1 MIQVLIADDE
11 RIIREGLAF
20 GVDWHSLD
28 MNVTGLAE
36 NGREAYEKIIELK
49 PELVII
55 DIRMP
60 EMTGLEVVRAVRERL
75 GNKVTFIILSG
86 YNEFSYAQQ
95 AMSYGVVEYLLKP
108 TDDEQLYNTLK
119 KISGQIVKEK
129 KRERFETEMRKSMER
144 QLPILREHM
153 LKDYITNSYV
163 SENET
168 EYYKLY
174 LNFDENVRLVMYQ
187 LSDSSAVEELFSL
200 KSLITEKISSDD
212 LFMCFSIRNQLLLI
226 IRKEYS
232 DRELVEL
239 LTDINKYFHEFYDSN
254 LHVVYTQSQ
263 PLKILPYM
271 YAQANKCTSYSFYL
285 SDEYIV
291 AMEDILKADNSST
304 LFVNNYTEIINCI
317 NSGNIEMTQALVN
330 DYFDALTNARF
341 AVHITKSYLTELYM
355 EIIRCKSDITP
366 EAFVQETL
374 SFSSVESIEDV
385 KQQIMRL
392 AVSSAEANFKDFTS
406 TYSKNIGMAMKYVR
420 DHLGDEGL
428 TLKDL
433 CNNVL
438 FINVDYFG
446 RIFKKETGVK
456 FTSWVAM
463 KRIEEA
469 KRLIA
474 EGKTHNIFKIAEKVG
489 FGNSTQYFS
498 QVFKRHTGYTPSEYK
513 EKKIYLQEE
522 SEPRQ

>member
-75 GNKVTFIILSG
+75 DNKVTFIILSG

-95 AMSYGVVEYLLKP
+95 GMSYGVVEYLLKP
-108 TDDEQLYNTLK
+108 TDDEQLYATLK
-119 KISGQIVKEK
+119 KVGSNIEKER
-129 KRERFETEMRKSMER
+129 KRAEFEKEMRDNMEK

-153 LKDYITNSYV
+153 LKDYISNSYLDAGDL
-163 SENET
+163 
-168 EYYKLY
+168 EYYKRY
-174 LNFDENVRLVMYQ
+174 LDFEACFRLVLYQ
-187 LSDSSAVEELFSL
+187 IANESTIEELFSL
-200 KSLITEKISSDD
+200 KSLITEKTTGNG
-212 LFMCFSIRNQLLLI
+212 LFMCFTIKNQIILLLDN
-226 IRKEYS
+226 KLN
-232 DRELVEL
+232 DDEL
-239 LTDINKYFHEFYDSN
+239 LLQLSDINNYFHDFYDSD
-254 LHVVYTQSQ
+254 LHVIYTRSQ
-263 PLKILPYM
+263 QLKIMPYV
-271 YAQANKCTSYSFYL
+271 YSQTSRCTSYSFYL

-291 AMEDILKADNSST
+291 AMEDILRSSADEVHFTNHSGD
-304 LFVNNYTEIINCI
+304 IIDFI
-317 NSGNIEMTQALVN
+317 NSGNIMMTKNLIN
-330 DYFDALTNARF
+330 EYFDKLTEARF
-341 AVHITKSYLTELYM
+341 PVHITRSYLTELYM
-355 EIIRCKSDITP
+355 EIIRCRSDACA
-366 EAFVQETL
+366 ESFVHETIVFAR
-374 SFSSVESIEDV
+374 SESIDKIKE
-385 KQQIMRL
+385 QITKL
-392 AVSSAEANFKDFTS
+392 AVSIAGMNFRDFTS
-406 TYSKNIGMAMKYVR
+406 EYSKTIGRAMKYVC
-420 DHLGDEGL
+420 DHLSDEGL

-433 CNNVL
+433 CNKVL

-463 KRIEEA
+463 KRVDEA

-474 EGKTHNIFKIAEKVG
+474 EGRAHNIFEIAEKVG

-522 SEPRQ
+522 NEPRQ